1 MEKICPRCGVSF
13 VCRPDKITDCQCAPV
28 KLDNFQRT
36 YIRMYYPDACL
47 CGSCLDEI
55 KRYFYA
61 CEVNPCYKHLK
72 LRP

>member
-36 YIRMYYPDACL
+36 YIRDVLPRRL
-47 CGSCLDEI
+47 FVWVVPG
-55 KRYFYA
+55 
-61 CEVNPCYKHLK
+61 
-72 LRP
+72 